1 MGQGKPTS
9 NWVCP
14 EKDYFLQ
21 FMEVLIGK
29 IYLGAELSWHCF
41 FLHFFFWFGV
51 GFLAF
56 SLFFPAVFINFPIVF
71 ASFPALF
78 LHFP

>member
-14 EKDYFLQ
+14 EIDYFLQ
-21 FMEVLIGK
+21 FMEVLMGEID
-29 IYLGAELSWHCF
+29 LGAELSWHFFFACCF
-41 FLHFFFWFGV
+41 FGSGLG
-51 GFLAF
+51 
-56 SLFFPAVFINFPIVF
+56 SLFFHCFPAVFINFPIVF
-71 ASFPALF
+71 ASFPAFF